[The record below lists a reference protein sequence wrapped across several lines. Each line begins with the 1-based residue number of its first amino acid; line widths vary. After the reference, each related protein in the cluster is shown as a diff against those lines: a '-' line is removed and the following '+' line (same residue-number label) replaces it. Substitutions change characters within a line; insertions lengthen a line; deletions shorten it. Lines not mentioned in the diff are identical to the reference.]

1 MHTQLLYPGASPD
14 DGTGTVLRD
23 AAFILNNM
31 LLRLA
36 GSSWRQPVLAT
47 LSAPPL
53 TPNHQ
58 QRWLIGASPTG
69 AFAGKAGQIA
79 EWVGTPPGASPVN
92 AWSFEPPTEG
102 AFVIDIAASS
112 LLRWD
117 GAAWVA
123 AIGDGAVD
131 WGAIVGKPDFFP
143 PASHSHAFGELTA
156 IPALVAALA
165 GLGGDG
171 LLSKSGTTLTTLLAS
186 AFGLSMLG
194 ALDAPAARGL
204 LGLGAAAL
212 LGTSGAGGVVT
223 RDASGKV
230 ALGDLPAILINDT
243 FEAASQTAMLALTA
257 TKGDACVR
265 TDLSKTFL
273 LAAEPASVLGN
284 WKEVLAPVGGA
295 ISSVFGATSPVITIP
310 GLPPLAGPADDA
322 DEMPLYDASTG
333 THRRVS
339 RSVLLAGS
347 TSLTSAAP
355 ADIGTLAAVG
365 TATTAARA
373 DHVHKLPTTGVTAGT
388 YANATITV
396 DTFGRVTG
404 ASSGGVSTTSVI
416 QSYMGWTI
424 TSNVM
429 PVDSQPVMT
438 SRFYRFFLDTNPGQ
452 DNITIRLPSLPPSGS
467 SGGWVELIVC
477 IVQPQSFKG
486 SKSVTFQGSGGTGIT
501 WENSLIPPL
510 NLGSNAETYFVFRG
524 GSLDA
529 QWRGRA
535 MDAPG
540 AGTTFFNGI
549 LSGGSILNAR
559 LVGIREEKQV
569 RVDVPATATLPP
581 ITSHNTYHYR
591 LTGNA
596 TLTLPARLTNANC
609 IVGVTLI
616 IDQDGT
622 GGRTLTLNAPAGET
636 IKWHGGTMGSI
647 ATGPNT
653 RTRIALSAAQGETRW
668 DAAIVYKEA

>member
-58 QRWLIGASPTG
+58 QRWLIGATPTG

-79 EWVGTPPGASPVN
+79 EWVGTPAGAAPVN

-102 AFVIDIAASS
+102 AFVIDIAAAS

-117 GAAWVA
+117 GSAWVA
-123 AIGDGAVD
+123 AIGTGAVD
-131 WGAIVGKPDFFP
+131 WGAIVGKPNFFP
-143 PASHSHAFGELTA
+143 PANHSHAFPDLTA
-156 IPALVAALA
+156 IPALVSALA

-171 LLSKSGTTLTTLLAS
+171 LISKSGANLTTLLAS
-186 AFGLSMLG
+186 AFGLSLLG

-223 RDASGKV
+223 RGADLKIPLS
-230 ALGDLPAILINDT
+230 DLPALLLNNT
-243 FEAASQTAMLALTA
+243 HQAASQAAMLALPA
-257 TKGDACVR
+257 VKMDIVVR
-265 TDLSKTFL
+265 SDVGKTFVL
-273 LAAEPASVLGN
+273 GAEPAT
-284 WKEVLAPVGGA
+284 VLANWVELPNPVGAA
-295 ISSVFGATSPVITIP
+295 IASVFGSTGPAVTIP
-310 GLPPLAGPADDA
+310 GLPTLAGAIDSA
-322 DEMPLYDASTG
+322 DELPLYDASTG

-339 RSVLLAGS
+339 LATLLAGS

-355 ADIGTLAAVG
+355 SDIGTLAAVG

-373 DHVHKLPTTGVTAGT
+373 DHVHKLPTTGVAAGT
-388 YANATITV
+388 YANATVTV

-404 ASSGGVSTTSVI
+404 ASSGGASTTSVI
-416 QSYMGWTI
+416 QNYMGWTI

-429 PVDSQPVMT
+429 PVDFQPVTT

-452 DNITIRLPSLPPSGS
+452 DTITIRLPSLPPSGQ
-467 SGGWVELIVC
+467 SGGWVEIIAC

-486 SKSVTFQGSGGTGIT
+486 SKSVIFQGPGGTGLT
-501 WENSLIPPL
+501 WENSLTPPL

-636 IKWHGGTMGSI
+636 IKWHGGAMGSI

-668 DAAIVYKEA
+668 DAAIVYKEV

>member
-36 GSSWRQPVLAT
+36 GSSWRQPVLST
-47 LSAPPL
+47 VSAPPL
-53 TPNHQ
+53 TPTHQ
-58 QRWLIGASPTG
+58 QRWLIGATPTG

-79 EWVGTPPGASPVN
+79 EWVGTPAGAAPVN
-92 AWSFEPPTEG
+92 AWSFEPPTDG
-102 AFVIDIAASS
+102 AFVIDIAAAS

-123 AIGDGAVD
+123 ALGDGAVD

-143 PASHSHAFGELTA
+143 PATHSHAFPDLTA
-156 IPALVAALA
+156 IPALVSALA

-171 LLSKSGTTLTTLLAS
+171 LLSKSGANLTTLLAT
-186 AFGLSMLG
+186 AFGLSLLG

-223 RDASGKV
+223 RGADLKIPPS
-230 ALGDLPAILINDT
+230 DLPALVFGST
-243 FEAASQTAMLALTA
+243 FDASSQSEMLALTA
-257 TKGDACVR
+257 VKGDVCRRLDVNE
-265 TDLSKTFL
+265 TFYLSAPPASS
-273 LAAEPASVLGN
+273 LANWKKVLVPLTSAITSVLGQ
-284 WKEVLAPVGGA
+284 GGPD
-295 ISSVFGATSPVITIP
+295 VTIP
-310 GLPPLAGPADDA
+310 GMPTLAGPIDSA
-322 DEMPLYDASTG
+322 DELPLYDASSG
-333 THRRVS
+333 SHRRVS
-339 RSVLLAGS
+339 LATLLAGS

-355 ADIGTLAAVG
+355 SDIGTLAAVG

-373 DHVHKLPTTGVTAGT
+373 DHVHKLPTTGVAAGT
-388 YANATITV
+388 YTNPTLTV
-396 DTFGRVTG
+396 DAFGRLTS
-404 ASSGGVSTTSVI
+404 ASNGSLSNAAVIQPYYGGVV
-416 QSYMGWTI
+416 
-424 TSNVM
+424 TSNVLPIDAM
-429 PVDSQPVMT
+429 AISV

-452 DNITIRLPSLPPSGS
+452 DTITIRLPALPPSGP

-486 SKSVTFQGSGGTGIT
+486 SKSVIFQGPGGTGVT
-501 WENSLIPPL
+501 WENSLIPPI
-510 NLGSNAETYFVFRG
+510 NLGTFAETYFVFRG

-636 IKWHGGTMGSI
+636 IKWHGGAMGAI